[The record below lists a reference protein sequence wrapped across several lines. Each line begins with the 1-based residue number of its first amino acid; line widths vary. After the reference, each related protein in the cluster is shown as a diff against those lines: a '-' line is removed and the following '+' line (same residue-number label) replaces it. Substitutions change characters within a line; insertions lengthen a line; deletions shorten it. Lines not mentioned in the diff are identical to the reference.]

1 MLLTLLTIL
10 AQNSQS
16 PPKDEGIGIGL
27 ILLGV
32 LIALIIAFAIF
43 TIFTKG
49 NRKHRGTAPTEDPHP
64 PGQVGH

>member
-1 MLLTLLTIL
+1 MLTLLTIL

-49 NRKHRGTAPTEDPHP
+49 NRKHRGTAPAEDPHP

>member
-1 MLLTLLTIL
+1 MLTLLTIL

-32 LIALIIAFAIF
+32 LIALTIAFAIF

-49 NRKHRGTAPTEDPHP
+49 NRKHRGTAPTDDPHP